1 MTTDKPKDILY
12 SLAKII
18 AIIFHPL
25 LMPVYGMAIIFI
37 APTLLGY
44 LPFNVKKL
52 LIFIMLVDNVLLPLS
67 ILPFLIQ
74 KKIIT
79 SWAISERKERN
90 ILLIFTTL
98 LYCATSFIIIRFP
111 VPVFLKS
118 FIIAT
123 AFLSLIVT
131 IINFWWKISLH
142 SVGAGALIGLV
153 LILSLKM
160 LTPLDGY
167 LISAIIAGGFIL
179 SSRLKLNLHNP
190 KQVWFGLLAG
200 FFGLTFSML
209 FF

>member
-1 MTTDKPKDILY
+1 MTIDKPKDILY

-142 SVGAGALIGLV
+142 SIGAGSITGLV
-153 LILSLKM
+153 IVLSMNMMVTLTWFLIPIIIVS
-160 LTPLDGY
+160 G
-167 LISAIIAGGFIL
+167 LII
-179 SSRLKLNLHNP
+179 SSRLRLNKHNSRLI
-190 KQVWFGLLAG
+190 QFCH
-200 FFGLTFSML
+200 FHHIF
-209 FF
+209 

>member
-1 MTTDKPKDILY
+1 MTTDKPKDIIY

-98 LYCATSFIIIRFP
+98 LYCATSFIIIGSC
-111 VPVFLKS
+111 VPEIIYYCNCLSFSYSYYNKLLVEDIASFCWS
-118 FIIAT
+118 RCPNRSCAYFIIKNVDAPGWLPDFCNNCRRFHS
-123 AFLSLIVT
+123 FLEVET
-131 IINFWWKISLH
+131 
-142 SVGAGALIGLV
+142 
-153 LILSLKM
+153 
-160 LTPLDGY
+160 
-167 LISAIIAGGFIL
+167 
-179 SSRLKLNLHNP
+179 
-190 KQVWFGLLAG
+190 
-200 FFGLTFSML
+200 
-209 FF
+209 